1 MDQLTCFGH
10 VHKKLKLSGMGGA
23 TMDSTTNLP
32 VFDGHNDVLLSIYLP
47 KNGQTL
53 SFFNRNDHGHI
64 DWPRMREGGFAGG
77 FFAVFVPSQSSS
89 DKHPGAAPDAENTAY
104 ELPMPPAID
113 QTYAREI
120 TIKGMASLFRLAS
133 QSDGHISVVRSA
145 HELDTCLQQG
155 ILAAVLHFEG
165 AEAIDPDLDALL
177 VFYQAGLRSL
187 GVAWSRANAFA
198 EGVPFKFPHSPDTG
212 PGLSEAGREL
222 VKACN
227 QLGIMLDL
235 SHINEKG
242 FWDIANLSEAPLV
255 VTHAGAW
262 ELCRSTRNLTDK
274 QLDAIGES
282 KGVVGVNFHV
292 AFLRADG
299 RLEPETPLT
308 EIVRHIDY
316 IADRIGIDHVALGSD
331 FDGATMPLELGD
343 ASGMPKLLASLQE
356 HGYDDKSLRKLAH
369 ENWIRLLG
377 RTWKE

>member
-1 MDQLTCFGH
+1 
-10 VHKKLKLSGMGGA
+10 
-23 TMDSTTNLP
+23 
-32 VFDGHNDVLLSIYLP
+32 
-47 KNGQTL
+47 
-53 SFFNRNDHGHI
+53 
-64 DWPRMREGGFAGG
+64 
-77 FFAVFVPSQSSS
+77 
-89 DKHPGAAPDAENTAY
+89 
-104 ELPMPPAID
+104 MPASVD

-120 TIKGMASLFRLAS
+120 AIKGMATLFRLAD
-133 QSDGHISVVRSA
+133 QSNGQISVVRSA
-145 HELDTCLQQG
+145 RELDSCLQQG

-165 AEAIDPDLDALL
+165 AEAIDPDLDALC

-187 GVAWSRANAFA
+187 GIAWSRANDFA

-212 PGLSEAGREL
+212 AGLSEAGREL

-242 FWDIANLSEAPLV
+242 FWDIASLSEAPLV

-292 AFLRADG
+292 AFLRTDG
-299 RLEPETPLT
+299 RLQPETPLT

-316 IADRIGIDHVALGSD
+316 IAERIGIDHVALGSD

-343 ASGMPKLLASLQE
+343 ASGMPKLLASLQA
-356 HGYDDKSLRKLAH
+356 HGYDDESLRKLAH

-377 RTWKE
+377 QTWKQ

>member
-1 MDQLTCFGH
+1 MN
-10 VHKKLKLSGMGGA
+10 
-23 TMDSTTNLP
+23 STTNLS

-47 KNGQTL
+47 KNDQRL
-53 SFFNRNDHGHI
+53 SFFDRNDHGHI
-64 DWPRMREGGFAGG
+64 DLPRMRQGGLAGG
-77 FFAVFVPSQSSS
+77 FFAVFVPSQSRS
-89 DKHPGAAPDAENTAY
+89 DKHPGAAPDAKDTAY
-104 ELPMPPAID
+104 ELPMPASVD

-120 TIKGMASLFRLAS
+120 AIKGMASLFRLAA
-133 QSDGHISVVRSA
+133 QSNGQISVVRTT

-155 ILAAVLHFEG
+155 SLAAVLHFEG
-165 AEAIDPDLDALL
+165 AEAIDTDLDALY

-187 GVAWSRANAFA
+187 GPAWSRANAFA

-212 PGLSEAGREL
+212 PGLSEAGKEL

-227 QLGIMLDL
+227 QLGIMIDL

-242 FWDIANLSEAPLV
+242 FWDVANLSDAPLV

-262 ELCRSTRNLTDK
+262 ELCQSTRNLTDK

-343 ASGMPKLLASLQE
+343 VSGIPKLLASLQQ
-356 HGYDDKSLRKLAH
+356 HGYDDKSLRKLAS

-377 RTWKE
+377 QTWKE

>member
-1 MDQLTCFGH
+1 
-10 VHKKLKLSGMGGA
+10 V
-23 TMDSTTNLP
+23 DSKTNLP

-47 KNGQTL
+47 KKGQRL
-53 SFFNRNDHGHI
+53 SFFDRNDHGHI

-77 FFAVFVPSQSSS
+77 FFAVFVPSPSRS
-89 DKHPGAAPDAENTAY
+89 DKHPGAAPDAKNTAY
-104 ELPMPPAID
+104 ELPMPASVD

-120 TIKGMASLFRLAS
+120 TIKGMASLFRLAA
-133 QSDGHISVVRSA
+133 QSDGQIRVVRTT

-155 ILAAVLHFEG
+155 SLAVVLHFEG
-165 AEAIDPDLDALL
+165 AEAIDPDLDALY

-187 GVAWSRANAFA
+187 GPAWSRANAFA

-227 QLGIMLDL
+227 QLGIMIDL

-255 VTHAGAW
+255 VTHAGSW
-262 ELCRSTRNLTDK
+262 ELCQSTRNLTDQ

-343 ASGMPKLLASLQE
+343 VSGMPKLLASLRE
-356 HGYDDKSLRKLAH
+356 HGYDDKSLRKLAC
-369 ENWIRLLG
+369 ENWIRLFG
-377 RTWKE
+377 QTWIE